1 MQLLVTG
8 GTGFVMSHVVRQWVE
23 RSPRHVAVVVDCFA
37 PDAALERF
45 FAGHE
50 KQISVIDG
58 SVTDPGLWAYGL
70 AELAPDYLVHGAAM
84 TPNRGES
91 ERRDA
96 RRVVEVNVVGVL
108 NALEWAR
115 ERASL
120 RRLVHVSTGSVYAA
134 DGPDGPLP
142 EDGFE
147 ARSPDSLYPIT
158 KRAGELL
165 ALRYRELFDLP
176 LAVCRLSSIYGPLD
190 RWTPGRDFR
199 CAPNLIVARALA
211 GEPIRIAG
219 ADAVGDWLHAAD
231 VARGILALLDA
242 PRLEYSLF
250 NIAYGETAS
259 LARLCE
265 LVAAAVPGTRWTDA
279 PPADADLVT
288 DPGPRRGTWG
298 AYDVS
303 RLRALGWSPT
313 PLGDALAD
321 YVAWVRAE
329 QGRDDTR
336 SGHGTA
342 GRAM

>member
-1 MQLLVTG
+1 MKLVVTG

-23 RSPRHVAVVVDCFA
+23 RSPRHRAVAVDCFA
-37 PDAALERF
+37 PDAPLERF

-50 KQISVIDG
+50 AQIEIIEG
-58 SVTDPGLWAYGL
+58 SVTDPGLWSQAPGGT
-70 AELAPDYLVHGAAM
+70 APDYVVHGAAM
-84 TPNRGES
+84 TPNRGAS

-96 RRVVEVNVVGVL
+96 RRVVEVNLLGTL

-115 ERASL
+115 EHRSV

-165 ALRYRELFDLP
+165 ALRYRELFELP
-176 LAVCRLSSIYGPLD
+176 LVVCRLSSIYGPLD

-199 CAPNLIVARALA
+199 CAPNLIVERALA
-211 GEPIRIAG
+211 GEPVRIAG

-242 PRLEYSLF
+242 PDPGHRLF
-250 NIAYGETAS
+250 NIAYGEAAS

-265 LVAAAVPGTRWTDA
+265 LVAAAVPGARWLET
-279 PPADADLVT
+279 PAAEADIVA
-288 DPGPRRGTWG
+288 DPGRRSGAWG

-313 PLGDALAD
+313 PLAEALAD
-321 YVAWVRAE
+321 YVAWMRDE
-329 QGRDDTR
+329 QGRD
-336 SGHGTA
+336 
-342 GRAM
+342 